1 MPTQPARF
9 GTMFDRSWRMTIN
22 GGQYV
27 RLRAFRAV
35 SRLRERSRD
44 ELGEAERALFDA
56 ITGGKRSRQGSSAM
70 ITPGGG
76 LRGPFNALLYAPH
89 VGDPA
94 QRLGE
99 RLRFDGLLPP
109 RQREIAVL
117 CVAACWHAEFEWWAH
132 ARIAR
137 ECGVS
142 EAIIEA
148 IRQRASP
155 PLDDPGER
163 LVHDYARALL
173 DEKRVSDALYR
184 QTVAALGEPAV
195 VELVLLLG
203 YYSLISM
210 LLVSFEVPL
219 PDGGKPTFS
228 A

>member
-1 MPTQPARF
+1 M
-9 GTMFDRSWRMTIN
+9 
-22 GGQYV
+22 
-27 RLRAFRAV
+27 
-35 SRLRERSRD
+35 SRLRERQRD
-44 ELGEAERALFDA
+44 ELDEIERALFDA
-56 ITGGKRSRQGSSAM
+56 IAGGKRGARQGSSAM
-70 ITPGGG
+70 LTPGGG

-99 RLRFDGLLPP
+99 RLRFEGQLPD

-117 CVAACWHAEFEWWAH
+117 CVAACWRAEFEWWAH

-148 IRQRASP
+148 IRKRDVP

-173 DEKRVSDALYR
+173 DEKRVTDGLYR
-184 QTVAALGEPAV
+184 DAVAALGEPAV

-203 YYSLISM
+203 YYSLVSM
-210 LLVSFEVPL
+210 LLVSFHVPL
-219 PDGGKPTFS
+219 PDGESPVFS
-228 A
+228 E